1 MRGVTR
7 KIPLQE
13 NVIRG
18 TVWVRAQVRFEI
30 AGKKAA
36 KDVGG
41 PEAALRAPATSVNG
55 ARLAAR

>member
-36 KDVGG
+36 K
-41 PEAALRAPATSVNG
+41 AHR
-55 ARLAAR
+55 